1 MKRKTITARLP
12 SLLCLLL
19 AAAMSFAL
27 FAGCAPTA
35 PAPDEL
41 PSGQIEEGSGP
52 ADENYADDSAERP
65 AEDASPD
72 PGDPADELDEIDE
85 FDEIDADGVFTSKED
100 VAAYLWTF
108 GELPQNFITK
118 RQARDLGWEGGSLEP
133 YAPGKCIG
141 GDTFGNRE
149 GCLPPGDYREC
160 DIDTLGAGQRGAKR
174 LVYTSDVSRIYYT
187 EDHYESFTLLYGEEE
202 EER

>member
-19 AAAMSFAL
+19 AAAMSVAL
-27 FAGCAPTA
+27 FADCAPTA
-35 PAPDEL
+35 LGPGEL

-72 PGDPADELDEIDE
+72 PDDLEDEL
-85 FDEIDADGVFTSKED
+85 DEIDADGVFTSKED
-100 VAAYLWTF
+100 VAAYLWAF

-149 GCLPPGDYREC
+149 GRLPPGEYREC

>member
-1 MKRKTITARLP
+1 MKRRTITARLP

-52 ADENYADDSAERP
+52 ADENAAEGGADRQ
-65 AEDASPD
+65 AEDASLDPD
-72 PGDPADELDEIDE
+72 GPADALDE
-85 FDEIDADGVFTSKED
+85 FDGIDADGVFTSKED
-100 VAAYLWTF
+100 VAAYLWAF

-187 EDHYESFTLLYGEEE
+187 EDHYGSFTLLYGEEE

>member
-1 MKRKTITARLP
+1 MKRKNITARLP
-12 SLLCLLL
+12 RLLCLLL

-27 FAGCAPTA
+27 FAGCGPTE
-35 PAPDEL
+35 PAPDGL
-41 PSGQIEEGSGP
+41 PSEQIGESSGP
-52 ADENYADDSAERP
+52 ADENAAEGGADRQ
-65 AEDASPD
+65 AEDASSDPD
-72 PGDPADELDEIDE
+72 GPADALDE
-85 FDEIDADGVFTSKED
+85 FDGIDADGVFTSKED
-100 VAAYLWTF
+100 VAAYLWAF

-149 GCLPPGDYREC
+149 GCLPPGEYREC